1 MKPVPR
7 SSTVVITSV
16 GNWSREG
23 YAKAMGWEREDI
35 VSAMGTVSKEELSE
49 ARRLKGRTR
58 RCRSDVTRARHRGPM
73 LREFLEILRRG
84 SPTMREEI
92 RAGMAR
98 REPLRQPL
106 V

>member
-1 MKPVPR
+1 MR
-7 SSTVVITSV
+7 RR
-16 GNWSREG
+16 WE
-23 YAKAMGWEREDI
+23 WEREDI
-35 VSAMGTVSKEELSE
+35 VRAMGTVSKEELSE
-49 ARRLKGRTR
+49 APRLKGRTR
-58 RCRSDVTRARHRGPM
+58 RCRSDVTRARHRDPM

-92 RAGMAR
+92 RAWMAR